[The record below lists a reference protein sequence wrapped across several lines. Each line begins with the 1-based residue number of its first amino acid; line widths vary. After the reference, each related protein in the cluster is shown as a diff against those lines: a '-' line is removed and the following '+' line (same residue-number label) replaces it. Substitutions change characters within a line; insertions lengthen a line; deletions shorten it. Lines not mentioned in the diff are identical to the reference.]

1 MSEKEDSESGLRHRL
16 SDNVTS
22 FAQRTSIKGVP
33 RIVTSE
39 ARYIRV
45 LWVVAVIFFF
55 FLTAFNLTN
64 LCREYFESTDVVIA
78 KVCQY
83 IYSTFAL
90 NLAVF
95 CFRKSQSLT
104 KNITST

>member
-16 SDNVTS
+16 SDNVTT

-78 KVCQY
+78 KVSHCMY
-83 IYSTFAL
+83 MYMYM
-90 NLAVF
+90 
-95 CFRKSQSLT
+95 
-104 KNITST
+104 